1 MTLIKEFYAQPMI
14 FIFLE
19 TIAMFVIWTAAMLLL
34 RGKERRIVALTG
46 TVISLVLILFF
57 TMYGRS
63 GKMDTVP
70 DLLPLIN
77 FVESDIKL
85 ESWRSMYLNIMLFMP
100 LGLSLP
106 FVLSER
112 VKHNILI
119 TVLSGAVLSVIVELV
134 QLIFAIGKFEFN
146 DMIMNT
152 LGTALGTLS
161 FVLVSLIQRKANER
175 SS

>member
-1 MTLIKEFYAQPMI
+1 MTIITAFYAQPMI
-14 FIFLE
+14 LIYLE
-19 TIAMFVIWTAAMLLL
+19 ALAMFVIWTAAMLLL
-34 RGKERRIVALTG
+34 RGKERRIAALAG
-46 TVISLVLILFF
+46 AVVSFALILFF

-70 DLLPLIN
+70 DFLPLVN

-85 ESWRSMYLNIMLFMP
+85 ELWRSMFLNIMLFIP

-106 FVLSER
+106 FVLSEK

-119 TVLSGAVLSVIVELV
+119 TVLSGAAVSAIVELV
-134 QLIFAIGKFEFN
+134 QLVFSIGKFEFN
-146 DMIMNT
+146 DIIMNT
-152 LGTALGTLS
+152 LGAAIGTLS
-161 FVLVSLIQRKANER
+161 YLLVSLILKKLNKR